1 MAKEAT
7 LERDDLAYARKGN
20 RGFRILVVDD
30 DDTILRVI
38 SRYLKDI
45 GYSVETTVSGA
56 RSVEMVHE
64 ENYDLVILDLKLPD
78 RSGLE
83 VLKELKEANS
93 GISVMMM
100 TGYGKVETAV
110 EAMKLG
116 ADDYLLKPF
125 KSFDVLDMSIKR
137 IKEYRD
143 LKAECRFLKEQ
154 LNVIDNIVG
163 KSKSMADIFQLIKK
177 VAPLTSTVLIEGE
190 SGTGKE
196 LIARAI
202 HQNSLRS
209 QQRFVAI
216 NCGAIPLNLLE
227 SELFGYER
235 GAFTGAVHE
244 KRGLFEAANNGTIF
258 LDEISEMDQSLQVKL
273 LRVIQEKRFQRIGG
287 TEEKAT
293 DVRIVTSTNRN
304 LNEEVLNGRFRKDL
318 YYRINVIK
326 IHIPPLRDRPEDIP
340 LLSHFFL
347 QKYSKEFNKSHKGI
361 SPKVMSTILHY
372 RWDGNVR
379 ELENVIEHAVAMA
392 ESDEISISDLPEYL
406 VSATAANGLNTP
418 LKPFDDAKR
427 QFEKQYVERALEKC
441 HGNIA
446 EAARLTSIPRQNI
459 YDKIKKYGVNPNQ
472 FR

>member
-1 MAKEAT
+1 VDVEYTKIE
-7 LERDDLAYARKGN
+7 N
-20 RGFRILVVDD
+20 RSLSILVVDD
-30 DDTILRVI
+30 DDTILKVI
-38 SRYLKDI
+38 SRFLKGL
-45 GYSVETTVSGA
+45 GYQVETTASGVRA
-56 RSVEMVHE
+56 VEKIAE
-64 ENYDLVILDLKLPD
+64 KEYDLVILDLKLPD
-78 RSGLE
+78 KNGLE
-83 VLKELKEANS
+83 VLKEVKEADS
-93 GISVMMM
+93 GISVLMM

-125 KSFDVLDMSIKR
+125 KSLEVFGMAVRK

-143 LKAECRFLKEQ
+143 LKAECRYLREQ

-163 KSKSMADIFQLIKK
+163 KSKAMSDIFQLLKK
-177 VAPLTSTVLIEGE
+177 VSPLSSTVLIEGE

-202 HQNSLRS
+202 HQNGLRS

-235 GAFTGAVHE
+235 GAFTGAVQE
-244 KRGLFEAANNGTIF
+244 KRGLFEAANRGTIF

-287 TEEKAT
+287 TEEIAT

-304 LNEEVLNGRFRKDL
+304 LSQEVVEGRFRKDL
-318 YYRINVIK
+318 FYRINVIK
-326 IHIPPLRDRPEDIP
+326 IQIPPLRERLEDIP

-347 QKYSKEFNKSHKGI
+347 TKYSKEFNKAITGI
-361 SPKVMSTILHY
+361 SPRVMSVFLHY

-379 ELENVIEHAVAMA
+379 ELENVVEHAVAMG
-392 ESDEISISDLPEYL
+392 ESEEISLADLPEYL
-406 VSATAANGLNTP
+406 VNATSGIEAGAAI
-418 LKPFDDAKR
+418 KPFDEAKR
-427 QFEKQYVERALEKC
+427 HFERQYVERALEKC

-459 YDKIKKYGVNPNQ
+459 YEKIKKYGIDPNL

>member
-78 RSGLE
+78 RNGLE

-125 KSFDVLDMSIKR
+125 KSFDVLDISIKR

-163 KSKSMADIFQLIKK
+163 KSKSLADIFQLIKK

-244 KRGLFEAANNGTIF
+244 KRGLFEAANNGTLF

-304 LNEEVLNGRFRKDL
+304 LNEEVLHGRFRKDL

-347 QKYSKEFNKSHKGI
+347 QKYSKEFNKSQKGI

-406 VSATAANGLNTP
+406 VSATTANGLNTP

>member
-1 MAKEAT
+1 MGKEAT
-7 LERDDLAYARKGN
+7 LEKVDTSYSRNGDRS
-20 RGFRILVVDD
+20 FSILVVDD
-30 DDTILRVI
+30 DDTILKVI
-38 SRYLKDI
+38 SRFLKDL
-45 GYSVETTVSGA
+45 GYMVDTTASGVSA
-56 RSVEMVHE
+56 VEMIGE
-64 ENYDLVILDLKLPD
+64 REYDLVILDLKLPD
-78 RSGLE
+78 KNGLD
-83 VLKELKEANS
+83 VLKEVKGTGS
-93 GISVMMM
+93 GISVLMM

-125 KSFDVLDMSIKR
+125 KSFEVLEMAIKK
-137 IKEYRD
+137 IKEYRE
-143 LKAECRFLKEQ
+143 LRAECRYLKEQ

-163 KSKSMADIFQLIKK
+163 KSKAMSDIFQLLKK
-177 VAPLTSTVLIEGE
+177 VSPLSSTVLIEGE

-202 HQNSLRS
+202 HQNSLRA

-244 KRGLFEAANNGTIF
+244 KRGLFEVANHGTIF

-287 TEEKAT
+287 TEEIAT
-293 DVRIVTSTNRN
+293 DVRIVTSTNRT
-304 LNEEVLNGRFRKDL
+304 LSQEVLEGRFRKDL
-318 YYRINVIK
+318 FYRINVIK
-326 IHIPPLRDRPEDIP
+326 IQIPPLRERPEDIP

-347 QKYSKEFNKSHKGI
+347 TKYSKEFKKDSTGI
-361 SPKVMSTILHY
+361 SPRVMSVFLHH

-392 ESDEISISDLPEYL
+392 ESEEISLSDLPESL
-406 VSATAANGLNTP
+406 VNATSGIDFSAV
-418 LKPFDDAKR
+418 LKPFDEAKR
-427 QFEKQYVERALEKC
+427 QFERQYVERALEKC

-446 EAARLTSIPRQNI
+446 EAARVTSIPRQNI
-459 YDKIKKYGVNPNQ
+459 YEKIKKYGIDPNL